1 MRRQQHQIENDLAT
15 VALSP
20 EKKALPI
27 IRFYHSDLFEHVA
40 HSSGLSQVSL
50 QAAVLHHGLTP
61 LNCGAGC
68 PKGKL
73 EKIFHPHFNQERLF
87 LFRNRLYLA
96 FFLLLTITLLQA
108 SLAVWVSG
116 VASYHVERGR
126 VANQMLNEFIALGA
140 DKQRLKVWLAQ
151 SLLTKESPIDQR
163 DNYLQQMYNHLENI
177 NTLLIQDQKL
187 AQTPEDFGA
196 ISQQMK
202 TLSILETN
210 VQALQRSL
218 EEKETQAL
226 SEAELWLLLIE
237 TFDNLEGLDLKHVIA
252 NAINLQRE
260 RSSTAEY
267 AAAEALEH
275 VKFLVVVMLI
285 FGSITAIALALV
297 LSRSLYKPIQQLLN
311 GTSALAEGN
320 LNYRLPEQGHSE
332 FTMLSRSFNQMAAGL
347 EHAIQKEENHSKL
360 VEQEV
365 AERTRQLQHALEQLQ
380 QAEQQQKRFLA
391 DVSHELRTPA
401 TAIRGEAEICLR
413 GQDKEAQVYKDSLLR
428 IVGTANDLSNR
439 IDDLLMLVR
448 GEQQLQL
455 HLKTVSIIDFWQK
468 LKNAAEPLL
477 SGHSKKL
484 VTSCKPDNI
493 SSDAK
498 LYIDIDKMQQ
508 AVLILLDNAITY
520 SPKAST
526 ITMELTID
534 EQLVIQIQDS
544 GIGIA
549 ETDLS
554 FIFDR
559 YFRAENARQIRPDGL
574 GIGLSLCRFIVE
586 AHHGAIHLTSER
598 QVGTSATIE
607 LPLMES

>member
-1 MRRQQHQIENDLAT
+1 M
-15 VALSP
+15 
-20 EKKALPI
+20 
-27 IRFYHSDLFEHVA
+27 
-40 HSSGLSQVSL
+40 
-50 QAAVLHHGLTP
+50 
-61 LNCGAGC
+61 
-68 PKGKL
+68 
-73 EKIFHPHFNQERLF
+73 
-87 LFRNRLYLA
+87 FRNRLYLA
-96 FFLLLTITLLQA
+96 FFLLLIITLLQA

-116 VASYHVERGR
+116 VASYHLERGR

-151 SLLTKESPIDQR
+151 ALLTKESPIDQR
-163 DNYLQQMYNHLENI
+163 DNYLQQMYTHLANI
-177 NTLLIQDQKL
+177 NTLLLQDQKL
-187 AQTPEDFGA
+187 AKSPEDFNA

-210 VQALQRSL
+210 VQALQRNL
-218 EEKETQAL
+218 EEKETQPLA
-226 SEAELWLLLIE
+226 EAELWRLLIE

-260 RSSTAEY
+260 RSSTAES
-267 AAAEALEH
+267 AAAEALKH

-285 FGSITAIALALV
+285 FGSITAIVLALV
-297 LSRSLYKPIQQLLN
+297 LSRSLYQPIQQLLN

-347 EHAIQKEENHSKL
+347 EQAIQKEENHSKL

-380 QAEQQQKRFLA
+380 HAEQQQKRFLA

-413 GQDKEAQVYKDSLLR
+413 GQDKDAQIYKESLLR
-428 IVGTANDLSNR
+428 IVDTANDLSNR

-455 HLKTVSIIDFWQK
+455 RLKTVDINDFWLK
-468 LKNAAEPLL
+468 LKNAADTLL
-477 SGHSKKL
+477 AGHSKKL
-484 VTSCKPDNI
+484 LTHFNPDNF
-493 SSDAK
+493 SSEAK
-498 LYIDIDKMQQ
+498 LYIDIDKLQQ
-508 AVLILLDNAITY
+508 AVLILLDNAIKY
-520 SPKAST
+520 SPAGST
-526 ITMELTID
+526 IKLECSLNEQLTIH
-534 EQLVIQIQDS
+534 IQDR

-549 ETDLS
+549 ETDLA

-559 YFRAENARQIRPDGL
+559 YFRAENARQMRPDGL
-574 GIGLSLCRFIVE
+574 GIGLSLCRFIIE
-586 AHHGAIHLTSER
+586 AHHGSIDLESER
-598 QVGTSATIE
+598 NVGTSAIIE
-607 LPLMES
+607 LPLMEN